1 MGSLRGARG
10 REQGSRWDG
19 DGVFG
24 HWRPRSGQIFV
35 NFGKFWVENSA
46 RGGFLGGKVLV
57 FAIFDKKCA
66 CFVRFTPCGP
76 QRCPTERAKWG
87 HPRPSRT
94 PYVPVAVSW
103 SQRLFR
109 NQLGTRRRV
118 EKDPP

>member
-46 RGGFLGGKVLV
+46 RGGFLGGKFSNFSDL
-57 FAIFDKKCA
+57 
-66 CFVRFTPCGP
+66 
-76 QRCPTERAKWG
+76 EY
-87 HPRPSRT
+87 SRIC
-94 PYVPVAVSW
+94 
-103 SQRLFR
+103 L
-109 NQLGTRRRV
+109 
-118 EKDPP
+118 